1 MDEKIFIIGFG
12 FIGRYLAPCY
22 EALLGQPGPGNV
34 LAVKASTRGLEELRQ
49 QYPYAISVGDTAAV
63 LEREHPSILVLCPP
77 PTEVPGIV
85 REILAPYF
93 ERCRREERKLPVI
106 YTFAPTPAAD
116 WFRDELGEGTLAA
129 KILPNVVDRIG
140 SINMAPIGTN
150 FISLDPRAPWPEAE
164 REKLCRF
171 LSPFGE
177 NIFLTDDDSL
187 ALLAVK
193 ITAHIFYEISFS
205 VADVC
210 GSRGIPVT
218 LAQLGSAVRAARFSM
233 PDCQLPQ
240 LCPCG
245 YDGLPD
251 RVAEFMRRLTLAWYA
266 GIEAYAG
273 SLSYTIPLET
283 VRHINSLSF
292 ELNVLPVQLETREK
306 LHENTRNHGTKGG
319 VLEKGCIF
327 FERYLRHPLEEMTAR
342 VLDGEWEEDFF
353 DFVQG
358 MSYTISLAA
367 YRQSYRLTGR

>member
-34 LAVKASTRGLEELRQ
+34 LAVKGQHPGTGGA
-49 QYPYAISVGDTAAV
+49 AAAV
-63 LEREHPSILVLCPP
+63 SLRHFGGGYRSCAGAGASQHSGAVSAAHRGA
-77 PTEVPGIV
+77 GIV

-93 ERCRREERKLPVI
+93 ERCRREGRKLPVI

>member
-1 MDEKIFIIGFG
+1 MDERIFIIGFG

-93 ERCRREERKLPVI
+93 ERFRWEGTALPVI

-150 FISLDPRAPWPEAE
+150 FISLDPRAHWPEAE

-171 LSPFGE
+171 LSPFG
-177 NIFLTDDDSL
+177 
-187 ALLAVK
+187 
-193 ITAHIFYEISFS
+193 
-205 VADVC
+205 
-210 GSRGIPVT
+210 
-218 LAQLGSAVRAARFSM
+218 
-233 PDCQLPQ
+233 
-240 LCPCG
+240 
-245 YDGLPD
+245 
-251 RVAEFMRRLTLAWYA
+251 
-266 GIEAYAG
+266 
-273 SLSYTIPLET
+273 
-283 VRHINSLSF
+283 
-292 ELNVLPVQLETREK
+292 
-306 LHENTRNHGTKGG
+306 
-319 VLEKGCIF
+319 
-327 FERYLRHPLEEMTAR
+327 
-342 VLDGEWEEDFF
+342 
-353 DFVQG
+353 
-358 MSYTISLAA
+358 
-367 YRQSYRLTGR
+367 

>member
-1 MDEKIFIIGFG
+1 MNEKIFIIGFG

-22 EALLGQPGPGNV
+22 EALLGQPTPEQV
-34 LAVKASTRGLEELRQ
+34 LAVKASSRGMEELRQ

-63 LEREHPSILVLCPP
+63 LEREHPTILVLCPP

-93 ERCRREERKLPVI
+93 ERCRRERP
-106 YTFAPTPAAD
+106 PAAGHLHLCAHPVSGLVSGRAGCGD
-116 WFRDELGEGTLAA
+116 PGSQDPAQCGGPYRLHRYGTHRHQLYLAGSA
-129 KILPNVVDRIG
+129 GPVVGGDR
-140 SINMAPIGTN
+140 
-150 FISLDPRAPWPEAE
+150 EAI
-164 REKLCRF
+164 CRF

-210 GSRGIPVT
+210 ESRGIPVT

-233 PDCQLPQ
+233 PDCRLPQ

-266 GIEAYAG
+266 GIEAYAD
-273 SLSYTIPLET
+273 SLSYTIPMET

-327 FERYLRHPLEEMTAR
+327 FERYLRCPLEEMTAR
-342 VLDGEWEEDFF
+342 VLDGAWEEDFF

-358 MSYTISLAA
+358 ISYTISLAA

>member
-1 MDEKIFIIGFG
+1 MNEKIFIIGFG

-22 EALLGQPGPGNV
+22 EALLGQPTPEQV
-34 LAVKASTRGLEELRQ
+34 LAVKASSRGVEELRQ

-63 LEREHPSILVLCPP
+63 LEREHPTILVLCPP

-93 ERCRREERKLPVI
+93 ERCRREGRRLPVI
-106 YTFAPTPAAD
+106 YTFAPTPSAD
-116 WFRDELGEGTLAA
+116 WFLDELGAGTLAA

-140 SINMAPIGTN
+140 SIDMAPIGTN
-150 FISLDPRAPWPEAE
+150 FISLDPRAKWSEAD
-164 REKLCRF
+164 RETLCRF

-210 GSRGIPVT
+210 ESRGIPVT
-218 LAQLGSAVRAARFSM
+218 LSQLGSAVRAARFSM
-233 PDCQLPQ
+233 PDCRLPQ

-266 GIEAYAG
+266 GIEAYAD
-273 SLSYTIPLET
+273 SLSYTIPMET

-327 FERYLRHPLEEMTAR
+327 FERYLRCSLEEMTAR
-342 VLDGEWEEDFF
+342 VLDGAWEEDFF

-358 MSYTISLAA
+358 ISYTISLAA

>member
-1 MDEKIFIIGFG
+1 MPPGGEKAPGDLHLRPHTG
-12 FIGRYLAPCY
+12 SGLVPGRA
-22 EALLGQPGPGNV
+22 GG
-34 LAVKASTRGLEELRQ
+34 
-49 QYPYAISVGDTAAV
+49 GDTGSQD
-63 LEREHPSILVLCPP
+63 P
-77 PTEVPGIV
+77 
-85 REILAPYF
+85 
-93 ERCRREERKLPVI
+93 
-106 YTFAPTPAAD
+106 
-116 WFRDELGEGTLAA
+116 
-129 KILPNVVDRIG
+129 PNVVDRIG

-210 GSRGIPVT
+210 ESRGIPVT

-273 SLSYTIPLET
+273 SLSYTIPGWKPCGIST
-283 VRHINSLSF
+283 PCPLS
-292 ELNVLPVQLETREK
+292 E
-306 LHENTRNHGTKGG
+306 
-319 VLEKGCIF
+319 C
-327 FERYLRHPLEEMTAR
+327 
-342 VLDGEWEEDFF
+342 
-353 DFVQG
+353 
-358 MSYTISLAA
+358 AA
-367 YRQSYRLTGR
+367 GAAGDPGKTP

>member
-1 MDEKIFIIGFG
+1 M
-12 FIGRYLAPCY
+12 
-22 EALLGQPGPGNV
+22 
-34 LAVKASTRGLEELRQ
+34 
-49 QYPYAISVGDTAAV
+49 
-63 LEREHPSILVLCPP
+63 
-77 PTEVPGIV
+77 
-85 REILAPYF
+85 
-93 ERCRREERKLPVI
+93 
-106 YTFAPTPAAD
+106 
-116 WFRDELGEGTLAA
+116 
-129 KILPNVVDRIG
+129 DRIG
-140 SINMAPIGTN
+140 SIDMAPIGTN
-150 FISLDPRAPWPEAE
+150 FISLDPRAQWSEAD
-164 REKLCRF
+164 RETLCRF

-210 GSRGIPVT
+210 ESRGIPVT

-233 PDCQLPQ
+233 PDCRLPQ

-266 GIEAYAG
+266 GIEAYAD
-273 SLSYTIPLET
+273 SLSYTIPMET

-327 FERYLRHPLEEMTAR
+327 FERYLRCPLEEMTAR
-342 VLDGEWEEDFF
+342 VLDGAWEEDFF

-358 MSYTISLAA
+358 ISYTISLAA

>member
-22 EALLGQPGPGNV
+22 EALLGSPARGMYWQSRPAPGDWRSCGSSIPTPFRWGIPP
-34 LAVKASTRGLEELRQ
+34 LYWSGSS
-49 QYPYAISVGDTAAV
+49 QYPGAVSAAH
-63 LEREHPSILVLCPP
+63 RGA
-77 PTEVPGIV
+77 GIV

-93 ERCRREERKLPVI
+93 ERCRREGRKLPVI

-150 FISLDPRAPWPEAE
+150 FISLDPRAHWPEAE

-210 GSRGIPVT
+210 GEPGHPGDTGPAGFGR
-218 LAQLGSAVRAARFSM
+218 AAARFSC
-233 PDCQLPQ
+233 PSCRCPS

-251 RVAEFMRRLTLAWYA
+251 RVAESCGGSILAWYA

-353 DFVQG
+353 DFVQ
-358 MSYTISLAA
+358 A
-367 YRQSYRLTGR
+367 